1 MIPSVVITNDVVII
15 SGEKSRTRHYFCH
28 ILFTLKLLDFWLISD
43 LTHINVI

>member
-1 MIPSVVITNDVVII
+1 MIPSVVITNDVII
-15 SGEKSRTRHYFCH
+15 SGEKAELRHYFCH